1 MRFCTTCSPSV
12 LFKIQDS
19 YKRMKY
25 VSLET
30 KIMNVNSDLG
40 AQTFA
45 PNLHHYLLFYH

>member
-1 MRFCTTCSPSV
+1 MRFGTTCSPSV
-12 LFKIQDS
+12 LFKIQDN

-45 PNLHHYLLFYH
+45 PNLHRYLLFYQ